1 MRHLLGEMTWDE
13 AKKAYLAYDFV
24 ALVTGSHEQHS
35 FHLPLLSDSIIGE
48 YFAKRLVEEA
58 ERRENIK
65 ILLLPTLWLGYSGEH
80 TNFPAHLHW
89 NRRSLESIVLDIA
102 RWLQA
107 AWRETISHNQFAWRK
122 RACFFTSQLIA

>member
-80 TNFPAHLHW
+80 TNFPGTITLEPQTL
-89 NRRSLESIVLDIA
+89 LESIVLDIA
-102 RWLQA
+102 KSL
-107 AWRETISHNQFAWRK
+107 K
-122 RACFFTSQLIA
+122 RHGVKRFLS